1 LEDRHPRR
9 GPKPRDRWLM
19 QRRRP
24 LGSGGRRHGS
34 TDTRSLACQVRSLRP
49 LAGAAR
55 ASSSSPLM
63 NSRRRSRSRSLTW
76 MYASAADPWRWAPA
90 CETSGVNSIEQG
102 IRDHDTVIERLV
114 ALCSGDE
121 RIVAAFLGG
130 SHARAEADEF
140 SDLDLCLI
148 TTDEAYEEV
157 VSGRRAIIEQLGEPL
172 FLEDFGLEGIVFF
185 ILADG
190 TEAHLFFRRASALDE
205 IREVGPY
212 RTLLD
217 KEGVLA
223 GKEFPVREPDRAE
236 QVEALSRLV
245 HCVLREPHPDR
256 TERRGAGGGVRE
268 AGSSDLDDATLGSAD
283 ELLFDGEARD
293 ASSGGQDRELLS
305 GARPRRGV
313 SVRIDLP
320 RRARR
325 ADVGPSRHACPGRT
339 LTRVG

>member
-1 LEDRHPRR
+1 VCRRFSFPQVSGWED
-9 GPKPRDRWLM
+9 GA
-19 QRRRP
+19 
-24 LGSGGRRHGS
+24 
-34 TDTRSLACQVRSLRP
+34 LAP
-49 LAGAAR
+49 
-55 ASSSSPLM
+55 
-63 NSRRRSRSRSLTW
+63 
-76 MYASAADPWRWAPA
+76 ASAADLWRWAPA
-90 CETSGVNSIEQG
+90 CETSGVNPIEQG

-114 ALCSGDE
+114 ALCSADE

-190 TEAHLFFRRASALDE
+190 TEAELFFRRASALDE
-205 IREVGPY
+205 IRDVGPY

-223 GKEFPVREPDRAE
+223 GAEFPVREPDRAG

-245 HCVLREPHPDR
+245 HWFWHDLSHLIAALGRGQLWWAHGQLEALRAYCVNLIRIEENVEAQEEAYEKLDQAISTTRLSALQTSFSPM
-256 TERRGAGGGVRE
+256 ERRAMLRAAVKIVNFFRE
-268 AGSSDLDDATLGSAD
+268 RAPVVASAYGLTYPAELEGLMCDRLDTL
-283 ELLFDGEARD
+283 ARD
-293 ASSGGQDRELLS
+293 AR
-305 GARPRRGV
+305 
-313 SVRIDLP
+313 
-320 RRARR
+320 
-325 ADVGPSRHACPGRT
+325 
-339 LTRVG
+339 